1 MAWGFYALMPTLPI
15 YLMETLKISSRNAG
29 LVLAAFSVTAILIR
43 PISGYLLDNYSRS
56 TVLVISLLVLTMA
69 YGVYPLISGVF
80 AMLLLRLFHGAMW
93 GICTSGTATI
103 AADVVPPS
111 HMGRGIGI
119 YALTIPIGMTIGPMF
134 GFELL
139 KGQGP
144 NGMFL
149 AVLGV
154 SLLSLLGAFCAKIP
168 FKPIARKK
176 FSPAGLFHRKALPF
190 SSSMFFI
197 MSAYGAI
204 ITFVGVYAGQKGFSN
219 VAAFFLCFSA
229 ATFLSRFVA
238 GRSFD
243 RGHIFQM
250 VLLGL
255 VLSAAGM
262 LWLGYTSSS
271 VQFLLAGIVAGFG
284 FGILMPTCQAAIN
297 TMVGSDERGAA
308 NATYMISYDLG
319 VGVGVF
325 VIGLASERVSLGEIY
340 RYAVLP
346 IALSAALFM
355 FHAIPHYRRNR
366 QHAPSGDPL

>member
-56 TVLVISLLVLTMA
+56 TVLLISLLVLTAA
-69 YGVYPLISGVF
+69 YGVYPLVSSVF

-93 GICTSGTATI
+93 GICTSGTATV
-103 AADVVPPS
+103 AADVVPS
-111 HMGRGIGI
+111 SRMGQGIGI

-134 GFELL
+134 GLGLL
-139 KGQGP
+139 KSQGP

-154 SLLSLLGAFCAKIP
+154 SFLSLLGAFYAKIP

-176 FSPAGLFHRKALPF
+176 FSPAALFHRKALPL
-190 SSSMFFI
+190 SSSMFLI

-204 ITFVGVYAGQKGFSN
+204 IVFVGVYAGQKGFSN
-219 VAAFFLCFSA
+219 VAAFFFCFSA
-229 ATFLSRFVA
+229 ATFLSRLVA

-243 RGHIFQM
+243 KGHILQM

-255 VLSAAGM
+255 VLSASGM
-262 LWLGYTSSS
+262 LWLGYAGSS
-271 VQFLLAGIVAGFG
+271 VQFVLGGIVAGFG

-325 VIGLASERVSLGEIY
+325 VIGLASERMSLGEIY
-340 RYAVLP
+340 RYAVFP
-346 IALSAALFM
+346 IALSGALFM

>member
-1 MAWGFYALMPTLPI
+1 MPTLPI

-29 LVLAAFSVTAILIR
+29 LVLAAFSVTAVLIR

-56 TVLVISLLVLTMA
+56 TVLVICLLVLTMA
-69 YGVYPLISGVF
+69 YGMYPLMSGVF

-93 GICTSGTATI
+93 GICTSGTATV

-111 HMGRGIGI
+111 RMGQGIGI
-119 YALTIPIGMTIGPMF
+119 YALTMPIGMTIGPMF
-134 GFELL
+134 GLELL

-144 NGMFL
+144 NGVFL

-154 SLLSLLGAFCAKIP
+154 SLLSLLGAFYAKTP
-168 FKPIARKK
+168 FKPMARKK
-176 FSPAGLFHRKALPF
+176 FSPAGLFHMKALPF
-190 SSSMFFI
+190 SSGMFFI

-204 ITFVGVYAGQKGFSN
+204 IVFVGVYAGQKGFSN

-229 ATFLSRFVA
+229 ATFLSRLVA
-238 GRSFD
+238 GKSFD

-297 TMVGSDERGAA
+297 TIVGSDERGAA

-319 VGVGVF
+319 LGAGVF

-340 RYAVLP
+340 RYAVFP

-355 FHAIPHYRRNR
+355 LHAIPHYLRNR